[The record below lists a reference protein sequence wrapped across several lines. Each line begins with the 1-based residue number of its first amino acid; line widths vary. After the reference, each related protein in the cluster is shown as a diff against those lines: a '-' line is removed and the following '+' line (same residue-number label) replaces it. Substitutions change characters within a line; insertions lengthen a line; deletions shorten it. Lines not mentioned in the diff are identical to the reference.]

1 MREIILDTETTGL
14 DPLRGDRLVEI
25 GGIELA
31 NRFPTG
37 RTFHVYINPERSMPD
52 EAFRVHGL
60 SSEFLSDKPKFAEV
74 AAEFEAF
81 IEGAKLVIHNAS
93 FDMGFINAELKRI
106 GRSPFPADRVI
117 DSLGLARRRFPG
129 GSNSL
134 DALCVRFGIDNSRRT
149 KHGALLDAELLA
161 DVYIELTGG
170 RQTSF
175 GLGEASRSEI
185 RTARTQTVA
194 RARPAPLAPRLSEA
208 DKAAHA
214 AFVAELGDNAIWL
227 DPLPKPSATS
237 GSSS

>member
-37 RTFHVYINPERSMPD
+37 RTFHVYINPERSMPE

-60 SSEFLSDKPKFAEV
+60 SAEFLSDKPKFAEV

-129 GSNSL
+129 GPNSL
-134 DALCVRFGIDNSRRT
+134 DALCSRFGIDNSRRT

-175 GLGEASRSEI
+175 GLGEAPRAEV
-185 RTARTQTVA
+185 RVARTETVV
-194 RARPAPLAPRLSEA
+194 RPRPLALASRLSED

-214 AFVAELGDNAIWL
+214 AFVAELGENAIWL
-227 DPLPKPSATS
+227 DILPKPSATS
-237 GSSS
+237 GSAS